1 MAISRTHRSRRGPKL
16 YAVRDSLGRFKDIQ
30 VYKRLHRIDVKRKE
44 QKMGEKLEFV
54 TDGFGEVRR
63 YKVTT
68 SRGKYNLIYLAPE
81 VCRKVE
87 EPRQEAAVKAGG
99 LYYLKRGDIVLR

>member
-1 MAISRTHRSRRGPKL
+1 MN
-16 YAVRDSLGRFKDIQ
+16 
-30 VYKRLHRIDVKRKE
+30 
-44 QKMGEKLEFV
+44 EKLEFV
-54 TDGFGEVRR
+54 TDGFGAVKR
-63 YKVTT
+63 YRVTT

-87 EPRQEAAVKAGG
+87 EPRQQAKVEVAG